1 MVTVSLIGKTSQDIS
16 NIVND
21 LKNSGLKINIDFD
34 YYFNTGKF
42 DWTTGVAVDPITYF
56 NFYDERYATWF
67 SLVYKT
73 K

>member
-21 LKNSGLKINIDFD
+21 LKNSGLKINVDFD
-34 YYFNTGKF
+34 FYFNTGKF
-42 DWTTGVAVDPITYF
+42 DWSTGSNLDPVTYF
-56 NFYDERYATWF
+56 NFYNEKDATWF
-67 SLVYKT
+67 TLVYKT